1 MSSTPAPRARSAGAA
16 LPAIVVLCLAVAR
29 PARADEPAP
38 APTSTAAPASPP
50 SALPPPTVAPPAP
63 PVAAPPAAAPSSA
76 PAQAPANV
84 APPPDVIVFH
94 APRAGDMETFAS
106 GSVHQMA
113 IGNAHARLSAN
124 VFGDVDF
131 SYGSQANTH
140 PAFAIGTMS
149 FLITGDLE
157 KHFTSTAEIALEY
170 DDTGTLGFDLERFLV
185 GWHDEHF
192 FVTAGRVHTAFG
204 YWNNAYHHGKWLQP
218 TIARPRWVEFEDSG
232 GLLPIHTVGLSGGFS
247 ADLGRFT
254 KLRTTVSVSNGRGHI
269 QDDLRNT
276 FDYQDSKAVHGQ
288 VEFIGVGLPDLRI
301 GVASMYD
308 QIPPTTAGIRPA
320 YPGSIDEVIVN
331 AHVAYPGYPLLV
343 IIEGYGVS
351 HRIPGHTFWTYGGFA
366 TLGYAIGMVT
376 PYVRG
381 QWITTHG
388 GTDPFFVPGGDAN
401 APDAAKFG
409 ELEGIA
415 GLRVDLTDWTAVR
428 GEYSATQ
435 LAHDRVVHQGTL
447 QWCWGF

>member
-1 MSSTPAPRARSAGAA
+1 MKSKSASRARPLGLA
-16 LPAIVVLCLAVAR
+16 LPGILLLLFASAR
-29 PARADEPAP
+29 TARADEPAS
-38 APTSTAAPASPP
+38 APTSTAVATQPDAAAPSAPAATP
-50 SALPPPTVAPPAP
+50 
-63 PVAAPPAAAPSSA
+63 APSSA
-76 PAQAPANV
+76 PSASPQNQSV
-84 APPPDVIVFH
+84 APPPDVLVFH
-94 APRAGDMETFAS
+94 TPRAGDMETFAS
-106 GSVHQMA
+106 GSVRQMA
-113 IGNAHARLSAN
+113 IANAHARLSVN
-124 VFGDVDF
+124 IFGDVDF

-140 PAFAIGTMS
+140 PSFAIGTMS

-170 DDTGTLGFDLERFLV
+170 DDTGNLGFDLERFLV
-185 GWHDEHF
+185 GWHDDHF
-192 FVTAGRVHTAFG
+192 FVNAGRVHTAFG

-247 ADLGRFT
+247 ADIGRIT

-269 QDDLRNT
+269 EDDLRNT

-301 GVASMYD
+301 GVSSMYD
-308 QIPPTTAGIRPA
+308 QIPPAPATIRPV
-320 YPGSIDEVIVN
+320 YPGSIDEIILN
-331 AHVAYPGYPLLV
+331 AHIAYPGYPLLF
-343 IIEGYGVS
+343 IIEGYGIS
-351 HRIPGHTFWTYGGFA
+351 HRIPNHTFWTYGGFA
-366 TLGYAIGMVT
+366 TLGYAFGMVT

-381 QWITTHG
+381 QWIATRG
-388 GTDPFFVPGGDAN
+388 GSDPFYVPEGPTAM
-401 APDAAKFG
+401 DAAKFG

-415 GLRVDLTDWTAVR
+415 GIRVDLTDWTAIR

-435 LAHDRVVHQGTL
+435 LAQDKVVHQGTL